1 MPARQGRRFHFF
13 RMVLSMSER
22 LTQFKPFDGVR
33 VLDMSQGLAGPY
45 AAQMLVM
52 MGAEVL
58 KVEPPQGDWGR
69 VMGVAREGHSSL
81 SVSANWGKRAICL
94 DARKPEGKAILKQLA
109 RGSDVVLES
118 FRPGVLA
125 KMDMSYPDLESVR
138 PGIILG
144 SISGF
149 GSAGP
154 HAKRPGS
161 DSILQ
166 GSTGMAV
173 MNETDDGVPKRV
185 GMLAVDMIAGLY
197 AGFALSTAIHEQRAT
212 GQGRHLDLSLLGSA
226 SAFQAMPLI
235 ESHLQGGVRN
245 KHVTVPSG
253 NFATSDGMISVVC
266 LRNEMFVALAQA
278 VERPQ
283 WATDPRFAE
292 NESRQINAEEVHRM
306 LAEVFVQRTRAD
318 WIERLNEAGVL
329 CGPLNSYQEL
339 QQDPQVRFLD
349 LMPML
354 THGAFGNIPMPRFP
368 GADLKAEDLSPAPDL
383 GQHTCELL
391 REAGYGQSEIDTFL
405 MSEVCM
411 QAR

>member
-1 MPARQGRRFHFF
+1 
-13 RMVLSMSER
+13 MSES
-22 LTQFKPFDGVR
+22 LKQFNPFHGVR

-52 MGAEVL
+52 MGASVL

-69 VMGVAREGHSSL
+69 VMGVARDGHSSL
-81 SVSANWGKRAICL
+81 SVSANWGKRAICV
-94 DARKPEGKAILKQLA
+94 DARKPEGVEVLSQFVHS
-109 RGSDVVLES
+109 SDIVLES
-118 FRPGVLA
+118 FRPGVLD
-125 KMDMSYPDLESVR
+125 KIGLGYDVLESLR

-149 GSAGP
+149 GRTGP
-154 HAKRPGS
+154 HARRPGS

-166 GSTGMAV
+166 GATGMAV
-173 MNETDDGVPKRV
+173 MNETEDGTPKRV

-197 AGFALSTAIHEQRAT
+197 AGFALAAAIQEQRVT
-212 GQGRHLDLSLLGSA
+212 GRGRHLDLSLLGSA

-266 LRNEMFVALAQA
+266 LRNEMFVALAKA
-278 VERPQ
+278 VEHPE
-283 WATDPRFAE
+283 WAEDARFAD
-292 NESRQINAEEVHRM
+292 NESRQIHAEEVHRL
-306 LAEVFVQRTRAD
+306 LAGVFLARTRAD
-318 WIERLNEAGVL
+318 WIERLNDAGVL

-349 LMPML
+349 LMPMVG
-354 THGAFGNIPMPRFP
+354 HGAFGDIPMPRFP
-368 GADLKAEDLSPAPDL
+368 GADLQAADLSPAPGL
-383 GQHTCELL
+383 GEHTCELL
-391 REAGYGQSEIDTFL
+391 RECGYSQREIDSFL
-405 MSEVCM
+405 ASEVCI
-411 QAR
+411 QARQAG

>member
-1 MPARQGRRFHFF
+1 MNES
-13 RMVLSMSER
+13 V
-22 LTQFKPFDGVR
+22 TQFKPFSGVR

-94 DARKPEGKAILKQLA
+94 DARKPEGKAILKQLV
-109 RGSDVVLES
+109 RGADVVLES

-125 KMDMSYPDLESVR
+125 KMDMSYPALESVR

-149 GSAGP
+149 GSTGP

-197 AGFALSTAIHEQRAT
+197 AGFALSAAIHEQKAT
-212 GQGRHLDLSLLGSA
+212 GLGRHLDLSLLGSA
-226 SAFQAMPLI
+226 AAFQAMPLI

-278 VERPQ
+278 VERPE
-283 WATDPRFAE
+283 WAADPRFAD
-292 NESRQINAEEVHRM
+292 NESRQIHAEEVHRM

-318 WIERLNEAGVL
+318 WIERLNKAGVL

-349 LMPML
+349 LMPMVA
-354 THGAFGNIPMPRFP
+354 HGAFGSIPLPRFP
-368 GADLKAEDLSPAPDL
+368 GADLQAEDLSTAPGL

-391 REAGYGQSEIDTFL
+391 REAGYSQNEIDTFL
-405 MSEVCM
+405 MSDVCI

>member
-1 MPARQGRRFHFF
+1 
-13 RMVLSMSER
+13 
-22 LTQFKPFDGVR
+22 
-33 VLDMSQGLAGPY
+33 
-45 AAQMLVM
+45 
-52 MGAEVL
+52 
-58 KVEPPQGDWGR
+58 
-69 VMGVAREGHSSL
+69 MGVAPEGHSSL

-154 HAKRPGS
+154 HAKRPSS

-173 MNETDDGVPKRV
+173 MNETDDRVPKRV

-278 VERPQ
+278 VERPE

-306 LAEVFVQRTRAD
+306 LAEVFVQRTRDD

-354 THGAFGNIPMPRFP
+354 AHGAFGNIPMPRFP
-368 GADLKAEDLSPAPDL
+368 GADLKAEDLSPAPNL

-391 REAGYGQSEIDTFL
+391 REAGYGQSEIDAFL
-405 MSEVCM
+405 MSEVCI